1 MPCHNCEQTTRRG
14 LQRLITFKPGDWI
27 EHPTYG
33 SGLIIEERPTLFVVR
48 FISVGEKNLSKNFAV
63 TQSNPPYPEF
73 TFSESKPIR
82 ARAAKTARQ
91 EHHTGLSFGHLLE
104 RFKAV
109 FPAGFEDPAFEA
121 DERRYKEDAVANFL
135 VKLGREE
142 MSILMA
148 AEKYDEIAARAKQ
161 CASHKKMNLIFP
173 QELMGLSDA
182 LKPPEAQREFSL
194 ALFDVLYGEGD
205 PSNGF

>member
-1 MPCHNCEQTTRRG
+1 LPSRRATLLILSSPSLNQSPLG
-14 LQRLITFKPGDWI
+14 LVPQ
-27 EHPTYG
+27 
-33 SGLIIEERPTLFVVR
+33 
-48 FISVGEKNLSKNFAV
+48 
-63 TQSNPPYPEF
+63 
-73 TFSESKPIR
+73 
-82 ARAAKTARQ
+82 KTARQ
-91 EHHTGLSFGHLLE
+91 GHHTGLSFGHLLE
-104 RFKAV
+104 RFKTV